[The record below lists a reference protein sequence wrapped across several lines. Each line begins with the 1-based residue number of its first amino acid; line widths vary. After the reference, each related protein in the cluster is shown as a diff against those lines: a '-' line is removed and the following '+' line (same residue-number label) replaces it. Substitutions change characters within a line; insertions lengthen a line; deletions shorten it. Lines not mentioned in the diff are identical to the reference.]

1 MVDFYYRLLF
11 LKIRIGVLKIKV
23 FVFLFYKWKIS
34 KKYIKIYLFFK
45 NNYIKKLIIYGSISR
60 N

>member
-45 NNYIKKLIIYGSISR
+45 NNYVKKLIIYGSISR